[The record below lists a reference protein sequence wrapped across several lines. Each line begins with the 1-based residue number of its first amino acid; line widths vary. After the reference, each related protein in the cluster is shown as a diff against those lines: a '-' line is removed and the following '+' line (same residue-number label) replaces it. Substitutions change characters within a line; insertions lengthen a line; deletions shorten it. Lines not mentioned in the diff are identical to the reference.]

1 MKLDKRYIK
10 FFEVENNRYYVLPF
24 QDELHIVTENVL
36 RVQKKLLGFIKTTK
50 ETVQGLKL
58 LELTAPIL
66 MLFQEIICADVEN
79 KDEDFPDM
87 TTYKKVNNVELRKNL
102 ESLYKT
108 SIDENVKQMKED
120 FENWLAEVESSTP
133 NITEEDLRKIEKT
146 NRDRLEQNIIA
157 FKEHS
162 QLNFMNFKWKTG
174 DNTIVKK
181 MLDNNME
188 FLYAQKIGSNYK
200 IYYLYDLDVFGT
212 VTIYKIH
219 TVKETVK
226 TIETFIYNR
235 EIIQEL
241 IACIAN
247 NNL

>member
-10 FFEVENNRYYVLPF
+10 FFETGNNKYYLLPF
-24 QDELHIVTENVL
+24 SDELHIVTESIL
-36 RVQKKLLGFIKTTK
+36 PIEKKFLFFKKKKDL
-50 ETVQGLKL
+50 VQGIKL
-58 LELTAPIL
+58 LELTAPIS
-66 MLFQEIICADVEN
+66 MLFQEIINADIDT
-79 KDEDFPDM
+79 KDEEFPDM
-87 TTYKKVNNVELRKNL
+87 TTYKKVNNVEIRKTL
-102 ESLYKT
+102 EEYYKDALD
-108 SIDENVKQMKED
+108 IRVEEMENE
-120 FENWLAEVESSTP
+120 FNNWLEGICENLT
-133 NITEEDLRKIEKT
+133 NLDEKELKQIENT
-146 NRDRLEQNIIA
+146 NRKRLEQNIMA
-157 FKEHS
+157 VKEHS
-162 QLNFMNFKWKTG
+162 PLNFMSFKWKTG